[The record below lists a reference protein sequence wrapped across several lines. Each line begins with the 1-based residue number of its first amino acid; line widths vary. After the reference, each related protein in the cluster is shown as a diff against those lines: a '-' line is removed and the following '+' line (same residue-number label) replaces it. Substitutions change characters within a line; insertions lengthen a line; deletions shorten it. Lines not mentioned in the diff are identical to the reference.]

1 VTNREVA
8 VVALGR
14 FLVVGRYR
22 ETHQWPSTHHPLQG
36 PGEDRTGE
44 QASRSDARSGSR
56 GPARPQPG

>member
-14 FLVVGRYR
+14 FLVVERYR
-22 ETHQWPSTHHPLQG
+22 ETHHPLQG